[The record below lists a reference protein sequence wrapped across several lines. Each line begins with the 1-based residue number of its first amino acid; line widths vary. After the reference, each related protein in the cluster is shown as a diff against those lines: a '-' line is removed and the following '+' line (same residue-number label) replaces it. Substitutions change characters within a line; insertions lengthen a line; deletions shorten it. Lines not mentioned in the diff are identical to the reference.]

1 MGEIYVIKAN
11 GEKELFSE
19 DKLRASIKRAGI
31 PDSYSFRLI
40 SQIKEV
46 LYPEI
51 PTSIIYKHI
60 TNFLYGI
67 PHPSGKYK
75 LKQAI
80 MDFGPSGY
88 PFEKYIAR
96 ILSYRGYRTEVDVI
110 MQGRCITHEV
120 DVVASDEHG
129 RYLIEC
135 KFHNL
140 PGKRTDAKVAL
151 YIHSR
156 YEDIMSGEYR
166 HEKKENCKMWLVT
179 NTKCTTDAL
188 SYAQCSGMTVISW
201 GYPTQTSLQHLIEE
215 QKLYPVTCLSTLS
228 KKQKDLLLSKDIV
241 ICQDLLHKR
250 EILDRL
256 NLSHQERRKVLSETE
271 ELVG

>member
-31 PDSYSFRLI
+31 PDSYSSRLI

-67 PHPSGKYK
+67 PHSSGKYM

-120 DVVASDEHG
+120 DIVAENEHG
-129 RYLIEC
+129 KYLIEC

-156 YEDIMSGEYR
+156 YEDIMLGEYR
-166 HEKKENCKMWLVT
+166 HEKRENCKMWLVT

-188 SYAQCSGMTVISW
+188 SYAQCSGMTVYSW
-201 GYPTQTSLQHLIEE
+201 GYPTQTSLQHLIEDR
-215 QKLYPVTCLSTLS
+215 KLYPVTCLSTLS
-228 KKQKDLLLSKDIV
+228 KKQKDLLLSNDIV
-241 ICQDLLHKR
+241 ICQDLLHKK
-250 EILDRL
+250 EILERL